1 MLKMIDKERL
11 YIKFCEA
18 LPVNLE
24 LSESKRKEAF
34 DFIYKICNIFIM
46 EDEKDLYE

>member
-1 MLKMIDKERL
+1 MIDIDKL
-11 YIKFCEA
+11 YKKFCEA
-18 LPVNLE
+18 LPANLE